1 LKEKERM
8 TKMCKNLQ
16 FNFESLKCDNNEVR
30 MVYKLML
37 AKESNQ
43 PPCVQTVT
51 KPRDVF
57 ELAKSYLTGV
67 DREHFVILILDV
79 KNKVIGINT
88 VAIGTLSYCSVHPR
102 EVFKAAVVANAAL
115 IIMIHNHPSGNPHPS
130 SDDLA
135 LTARLKEAG
144 DILGIPVVDHIVL
157 GDENYY
163 SLKEA
168 GNL

>member
-1 LKEKERM
+1 
-8 TKMCKNLQ
+8 
-16 FNFESLKCDNNEVR
+16 
-30 MVYKLML
+30 
-37 AKESNQ
+37 
-43 PPCVQTVT
+43 
-51 KPRDVF
+51 
-57 ELAKSYLTGV
+57 
-67 DREHFVILILDV
+67 
-79 KNKVIGINT
+79 
-88 VAIGTLSYCSVHPR
+88 LSYCSIHPR
-102 EVFKAAVVANAAL
+102 EVFKAAVVANAAS

-163 SLKEA
+163 SFKEA